1 MLWKNR
7 LVVSV
12 AAAGAISAAAFGGIA
27 ATTNATTNDS
37 ASPGASSVA
46 VVERAASDAAPA
58 APTQFSPAQ
67 TGDLQTVQLN
77 EDGERGPRRGGGD
90 LAEFLGIEPEAL
102 REQLQAGATPGEIA
116 AANGSS
122 AQALIDYLL
131 SEAQT
136 HINDAVTNGDLTQ
149 VQADERLAQVTERVT
164 TFVNEGPQQ
173 GEGRQGRHHRG
184 HRVLG
189 AAAEAIGIEPQV
201 LVAGIQAGSTVADVA
216 AANGSSGQAVNDALV
231 AGVSEHIDA
240 AVAAGD
246 MTAEEGAAKLAQASE
261 RINTFVFD
269 TPELPQRGERG
280 ERGQRGPGGPPAG
293 AQGAQAS
300 ASSDF

>member
-1 MLWKNR
+1 M
-7 LVVSV
+7 
-12 AAAGAISAAAFGGIA
+12 
-27 ATTNATTNDS
+27 
-37 ASPGASSVA
+37 
-46 VVERAASDAAPA
+46 
-58 APTQFSPAQ
+58 
-67 TGDLQTVQLN
+67 
-77 EDGERGPRRGGGD
+77 
-90 LAEFLGIEPEAL
+90 
-102 REQLQAGATPGEIA
+102 
-116 AANGSS
+116 
-122 AQALIDYLL
+122 L

-149 VQADERLAQVTERVT
+149 AEADERLAQVTERVT

-184 HRVLG
+184 LRVLG
-189 AAAEAIGIEPQV
+189 AAAQAIGIEPQV
-201 LVAGIQAGSTVADVA
+201 LVEGIQAGSTVADVA
-216 AANGSSGQAVNDALV
+216 AANGSSGQAVVDAIL
-231 AGVSEHIDA
+231 AGVSERIDA

-280 ERGQRGPGGPPAG
+280 QRGPGGPPAG

-300 ASSDF
+300 TSSDF